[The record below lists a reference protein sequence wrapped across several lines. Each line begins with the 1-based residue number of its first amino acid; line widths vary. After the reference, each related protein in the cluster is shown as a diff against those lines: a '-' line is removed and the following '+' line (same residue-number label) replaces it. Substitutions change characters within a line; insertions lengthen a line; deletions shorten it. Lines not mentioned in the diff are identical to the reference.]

1 MTKHKN
7 SRLLVDFPN
16 KCHNEI
22 KLISDAGKAAGKAA
36 GISGMS
42 YPKVAVKAMRIGLAA
57 IVAMDAEEL
66 REELK

>member
-1 MTKHKN
+1 MPKHKN

-22 KLISDAGKAAGKAA
+22 KLISDAGKAN
-36 GISGMS
+36 GITGMS

-57 IVAMDAEEL
+57 MMAMDAET
-66 REELK
+66 LKEGLK